1 MRRDPIFYS
10 LFQRRPQ
17 LLFEL
22 TGLTPENAQGYRF
35 DSVAVKEPK
44 FEIDGVF
51 LPPEDSPGTIYFAEV
66 QFQPDPCL
74 YERLFAE
81 SHLYF
86 YRSQGRYLDW
96 QAVLIYPTRATEQEN
111 LHPHRSL
118 LNGDQVHRVYLDEL
132 GDARGL
138 PVPIAAA
145 VLTIVEEA
153 TAAEVACDILARAQS
168 DEFTDLQRRDII
180 DIVTAIIM
188 YKFTNLNQAEVK
200 EMLGLNLTEE
210 PRAIREA
217 KAEGRDTGLEEGRKE
232 GREEGAIGIVMHLL
246 SRRLGQDIP
255 IEMTEQLA
263 QLPLA
268 SLTDLSE
275 ALFDFT
281 TLTDLQTWLS
291 GHPSA

>member
-22 TGLTPENAQGYRF
+22 TGSTPENAQGYRF
-35 DSVAVKEPK
+35 DSVAIKEPK

-51 LPPEDSPGTIYFAEV
+51 LPPEDTPGTIFFVEV

-81 SHLYF
+81 SFLYF

-96 QAVLIYPTRATEQEN
+96 QAVLIYPTRATEQAN
-111 LHPHRSL
+111 LQPHRSL

-132 GDARGL
+132 GDARSL

-153 TAAEVACDILARAQS
+153 TATEVARDILARAQTEEFS
-168 DEFTDLQRRDII
+168 DPQRRDII

-188 YKFTNLNQAEVK
+188 YKFTNLNQTEVK

-217 KAEGRDTGLEEGRKE
+217 KAEGR
-232 GREEGAIGIVMHLL
+232 EEGAIGIVMHLL
-246 SRRLGQDIP
+246 SRRLGQNIP
-255 IEMTEQLA
+255 SEIAQQLA
-263 QLPLA
+263 QLPLT
-268 SLTDLSE
+268 SITDLSE

-281 TLTDLQTWLS
+281 TLTDLQTWLD
-291 GHPSA
+291 HHA

>member
-22 TGLTPENAQGYRF
+22 TGLSPENAQGYRF

-51 LPPEDSPGTIYFAEV
+51 LPPEGAPGTIYYLEV
-66 QFQPDPCL
+66 QFQPDPYL

-81 SHLYF
+81 SLLYF
-86 YRSQGRYLDW
+86 YRSQGRYCDW
-96 QAVLIYPTRATEQEN
+96 QAVLIYPTRATEQAN

-118 LNGDQVHRVYLDEL
+118 LSGDQVHRVYLDEL
-132 GDARGL
+132 GDARRL
-138 PVPIAAA
+138 PVPIAAT
-145 VLTIVEEA
+145 VLTIVEESEA
-153 TAAEVACDILARAQS
+153 PAVARDILERAQREDYS
-168 DEFTDLQRRDII
+168 DSQRRDII
-180 DIVTAIIM
+180 DIVTAIVM
-188 YKFTNLNQAEVK
+188 YKFANLSQTEVK

-217 KAEGRDTGLEEGRKE
+217 KEEGRE
-232 GREEGAIGIVMHLL
+232 AGREEGRETGREEGALAIVTGQLR
-246 SRRLGQDIP
+246 RRLGQEIP
-255 IEMTEQLA
+255 DEIAQQLT

-268 SLTDLSE
+268 SITDLSE
-275 ALFDFT
+275 TLFDFST
-281 TLTDLQTWLS
+281 VTDLQTWLS
-291 GHPSA
+291 GHPPA

>member
-22 TGLTPENAQGYRF
+22 TGLAPENAQDYRF

-51 LPPEDSPGTIYFAEV
+51 LPPETTPGTIFFVEV
-66 QFQPDPCL
+66 QFQSDPSL

-81 SHLYF
+81 SLLYF
-86 YRSQGRYLDW
+86 YRSQGQYPDW
-96 QAVLIYPTRATEQEN
+96 QAVLIYPNRSIEQAN
-111 LHPHRSL
+111 LYPHRSL
-118 LNGDQVHRVYLDEL
+118 LNGEQVHRVYLDEL
-132 GDARGL
+132 GDARTL
-138 PVPIAAA
+138 PVPIAAT

-153 TAAEVACDILARAQS
+153 DAPVVARNILERVQS
-168 DEFTDLQRRDII
+168 DEFSASQQRDII
-180 DIVTAIIM
+180 DIVTAITM
-188 YKFTNLNQAEVK
+188 YKFTNLSQTEVK
-200 EMLGLNLTEE
+200 TMLGLNLTEE

-217 KAEGRDTGLEEGRKE
+217 KEEGRE
-232 GREEGAIGIVMHLL
+232 AGLEAGALAIVTRQL

-255 IEMTEQLA
+255 SEIAQQLT
-263 QLPLA
+263 QLPLS

-275 ALFDFT
+275 ALFDFM
-281 TLTDLQTWLS
+281 TLADLQTWLS
-291 GHPSA
+291 DHLST

>member
-22 TGLTPENAQGYRF
+22 TGLSPENAQGYRF

-51 LPPEDSPGTIYFAEV
+51 LPPESSRGPIFFVEV
-66 QFQPDPCL
+66 QFQPDPYL

-81 SHLYF
+81 SLLYF
-86 YRSQGRYLDW
+86 YRSQGQYRDW

-118 LNGDQVHRVYLDEL
+118 LSGDQVHRVYLDEL
-132 GDARGL
+132 GDARSL
-138 PVPIAAA
+138 SVPIAAA

-153 TAAEVACDILARAQS
+153 DAAEVARDILERAQS
-168 DEFTDLQRRDII
+168 DEYSDPQRRDII
-180 DIVTAIIM
+180 DIVTAIVM

-200 EMLGLNLTEE
+200 AMLGLNLTEV

-217 KAEGRDTGLEEGRKE
+217 KEEGRETGREE
-232 GREEGAIGIVMHLL
+232 GREEGAIGIVTHQL
-246 SRRLGQDIP
+246 SCRLGQEIPDDIAQ
-255 IEMTEQLA
+255 QLG

-268 SLTDLSE
+268 SITDLSE
-275 ALFDFT
+275 ALFEFSS
-281 TLTDLQTWLS
+281 LADLQRWLS
-291 GHPSA
+291 GHPTP

>member
-22 TGLTPENAQGYRF
+22 TGLSPENAQGYRF

-51 LPPEDSPGTIYFAEV
+51 LPPESSRGPVIFVEV
-66 QFQPDPCL
+66 QFQPDPYL

-81 SHLYF
+81 SFLYF
-86 YRSQGRYLDW
+86 YRSQGQYRDW
-96 QAVLIYPTRATEQEN
+96 QAVLIYPTRTTEQEN

-132 GDARGL
+132 GDARRL
-138 PVPIAAA
+138 PVPIAAV
-145 VLTIVEEA
+145 VLTIVAEG
-153 TAAEVACDILARAQS
+153 TAVEVARDILERVQS
-168 DEFTDLQRRDII
+168 EDYSDTQRRDII
-180 DIVTAIIM
+180 DIVTAIIL
-188 YKFTNLNQAEVK
+188 YKFANLSQTEVK
-200 EMLGLNLTEE
+200 EMLGLNLTDD

-217 KAEGRDTGLEEGRKE
+217 KEEGRE
-232 GREEGAIGIVMHLL
+232 AGALAIVTGQLR
-246 SRRLGQDIP
+246 RRLGQEIP
-255 IEMTEQLA
+255 DEFAQQLT

-275 ALFDFT
+275 SLFEFST
-281 TLTDLQTWLS
+281 VADLQTWLS
-291 GHPSA
+291 GHPRA

>member
-22 TGLTPENAQGYRF
+22 TGLSPENAQGYRF

-51 LPPEDSPGTIYFAEV
+51 LPPEDSPGTIFFVEV

-81 SHLYF
+81 SALYF

-96 QAVLIYPTRATEQEN
+96 QAVLIYPTRATEQAN

-132 GDARGL
+132 GDARSL

-153 TAAEVACDILARAQS
+153 DAAAVARDILERAQS
-168 DEFTDLQRRDII
+168 EEYSDPQRRDII
-180 DIVTAIIM
+180 DIVTATIM
-188 YKFTNLNQAEVK
+188 YKFTHLNQTEVK
-200 EMLGLNLTEE
+200 EMLGLNLTDD

-217 KAEGRDTGLEEGRKE
+217 KEEGRETGREE
-232 GREEGAIGIVMHLL
+232 GREEGAIGIVMHQL

-255 IEMTEQLA
+255 SELAEQLA
-263 QLPLA
+263 QLPLVSITA
-268 SLTDLSE
+268 LSD

-281 TLTDLQTWLS
+281 TLADLQTWLS
-291 GHPSA
+291 GHPRA